1 MPTLPDRGQPLDI
14 SYILT
19 MANEINSINSIVSL
33 QSANRSKISYPTN
46 PPRSVE
52 TATSNLTFYASANTL
67 SPKFSTQS
75 DLTTRFNFNFSST
88 PIVTVSVQTVSG
100 EAAPIYAVITNLNS
114 NSCDVKLFNSATVNG
129 DPVINVSII
138 AIGERP

>member
-1 MPTLPDRGQPLDI
+1 MPTLPDRGQPLDL
-14 SYILT
+14 SYLLT
-19 MANEINSINSIVSL
+19 MANEINDINAIVRL
-33 QSANRSKISYPTN
+33 QSRNMSNIKYPTN

-75 DLTTRFNFNFSST
+75 DLTTRFNFNFSSA
-88 PIVTVSVQTVSG
+88 PIVTTSVQVISG
-100 EAAPIYAVITNLNS
+100 EAPPIFAVITNINS
-114 NSCDVKLFNSATVNG
+114 NGCDVKLFPSGTVTG
-129 DPVINVSII
+129 DPVVNVSII

>member
-33 QSANRSKISYPTN
+33 QSSNRSKIVYPTN

-52 TATSNLTFYASANTL
+52 TATANLAFYAASNTL
-67 SPKFSTQS
+67 SPKFSTKS

-88 PIVTVSVQTVSG
+88 PIVTVSVQSVSG
-100 EAAPIYAVITNLNS
+100 ETPPIYAVITNLNS
-114 NSCDVKLFNSATVNG
+114 NGCDVKLFKSDTVNG
-129 DPVINVSII
+129 DPVLNVSII
-138 AIGERP
+138 AIGEKP

>member
-1 MPTLPDRGQPLDI
+1 MPTLPDRGQPLDL

-19 MANEINSINSIVSL
+19 MANEINSINSIVNL
-33 QSANRSKISYPTN
+33 QNSNKSKISYPTN

-52 TATSNLTFYASANTL
+52 TATANLTFYAASNTL
-67 SPKFSTQS
+67 SPNFSTNS
-75 DLTTRFNFNFSST
+75 DLVTRFNFNFSST

-100 EAAPIYAVITNLNS
+100 ETPPVYAVITSVNS
-114 NSCDVKLFNSATVNG
+114 NTCDVKLFNSAAVTG
-129 DPVINVSII
+129 SPVVNVSII